1 MPSRELRIHPAAILE
16 VEEARI
22 WYASIDP
29 ELGRRFSAKSDMAG
43 LAALDAPDRWAP
55 DETGRRR
62 IRLRTFPHVIIYEW
76 EEPVVR
82 ILAVAHPSRRPVYW
96 RGRN

>member
-1 MPSRELRIHPAAILE
+1 MPSRELRIHPAAIRE

-22 WYASIDP
+22 WYASVDP
-29 ELGRRFSAKSDMAG
+29 ELGERFTAEAELAG
-43 LAALDAPDRWAP
+43 QAALDAPARWAP
-55 DETGRRR
+55 DVMGRRR

-82 ILAVAHPSRRPVYW
+82 ILAVAHPSRRPGYW
-96 RGRN
+96 HDRD